1 MDDTLSLSKLEQRI
15 EWLDNERRNDK
26 TVLAGLQNKID
37 NLSTENSALRMRLA
51 DLESEISRLNT
62 LMARVDQFDV
72 EISNLRTDLSRQIE
86 DVKGST
92 VDKFVQIEK
101 NNQRIVD
108 FNLDINDL
116 RKKIAAL
123 ENTSDLIDERKEED
137 IRLGRLIEELKAQVT
152 NISRF
157 DEEYKRSLRVV
168 EENQRQ
174 EAKKTTDLQGEIA
187 AIRKRQDETR
197 GKQDLLS
204 DSMRKL
210 EIRIK
215 ELLDAESERQEEQTA
230 FIEKINIAQVE
241 RDRTFRGWSER
252 FERMETVTRDLE
264 SEVTDLDETHN
275 AVKKSLSTLD
285 EVTQRFDRRVNEITE
300 VQRLNEDR
308 FRQEWTTFK
317 SDDQKRWSNYT
328 LAQDEQ
334 HREMNRD
341 LEGFDKRIVNLEDLV
356 KTTQETL
363 DQVGRD
369 DIKLM
374 QAQLIALRE
383 SIEAYQKIFK
393 D

>member
-26 TVLAGLQNKID
+26 TVLASLQNKID

-241 RDRTFRGWSER
+241 RDRIFRGWSER

-264 SEVTDLDETHN
+264 SEVTDLDETHT

>member
-1 MDDTLSLSKLEQRI
+1 MDDTLNLSKLEQRV
-15 EWLDNERRNDK
+15 EWLDNELRNDK
-26 TVLAGLQNKID
+26 TALAGMQNKID
-37 NLSTENSALRMRLA
+37 NLGNENSSLRMRLA

-62 LMARVDQFDV
+62 LVARVDQFEN
-72 EISNLRTDLSRQIE
+72 EISSVRTDLTRQIE
-86 DVKGST
+86 DVKSST
-92 VDKFVQIEK
+92 IEKSIQTEK
-101 NNQRIVD
+101 NNQRIAD
-108 FNLDINDL
+108 LNLDIAEL
-116 RKKIAAL
+116 RKKVVSYEHFPEL
-123 ENTSDLIDERKEED
+123 VEERKEED
-137 IRLGRLIEELKAQVT
+137 TRLARLIEELKAQVNST
-152 NISRF
+152 ARF
-157 DEEYKRSLRVV
+157 DEDYKRSLRVL
-168 EENQRQ
+168 EENLRQ
-174 EAKKTTDLQGEIA
+174 EAKKLTDLQGEIA

-197 GKQDLLS
+197 GKQDLVG

-215 ELLDAESERQEEQTA
+215 ELLDAESERQEAQTA
-230 FIEKINIAQVE
+230 FIEKVNVAQVE
-241 RDRTFRGWSER
+241 RDRTFRTWSTR
-252 FERMETVTRDLE
+252 FEQMETITRDLE
-264 SEVTDLDETHN
+264 GEVSGLDETHS

-341 LEGFDKRIVNLEDLV
+341 LESFGDRITNLEDLI
-356 KTTQETL
+356 KRLEETI

-369 DIKLM
+369 DVRRM
-374 QAQLIALRE
+374 QAQLIAIRE
-383 SIEAYQKIFK
+383 SIEAYNKICK

>member
-1 MDDTLSLSKLEQRI
+1 MDDIRNLSQLEQRV

-26 TVLAGLQNKID
+26 TALAAFQNKIE
-37 NLSTENSALRMRLA
+37 NLSTENSSLRMRLA

-62 LMARVDQFDV
+62 LMARVAQFEV
-72 EISNLRTDLSRQIE
+72 EISNVRTDLTKQIDE
-86 DVKGST
+86 VKNVTLEKSILT
-92 VDKFVQIEK
+92 EK
-101 NNQRIVD
+101 NNQRIDDV
-108 FNLDINDL
+108 NLDIIEL
-116 RKKIAAL
+116 RKKVASFEHYPEL
-123 ENTSDLIDERKEED
+123 VEERKEED
-137 IRLGRLIEELKAQVT
+137 VRLARLIEELKAQVKE
-152 NISRF
+152 ISRF
-157 DEEYKRSLRVV
+157 DEDYKRSLRVV

-174 EAKKTTDLQGEIA
+174 EAKRLTDLQGEIA
-187 AIRKRQDETR
+187 STRKRQDETR
-197 GKQDLLS
+197 GKQDLVG

-215 ELLDAESERQEEQTA
+215 ELLDAESEREERQTA
-230 FIEKINIAQVE
+230 FIEKINVAQVE

-252 FERMETVTRDLE
+252 FDRMETITQDLE
-264 SEVTDLDETHN
+264 GQVTGLDETHN
-275 AVKKSLSTLD
+275 AVKKALSGLD

-334 HREMNRD
+334 HREMTRD
-341 LEGFDKRIVNLEDLV
+341 LESFGNRIANLEDLI
-356 KTTQETL
+356 KRLQDTI

-369 DIKLM
+369 DVKRM
-374 QAQLIALRE
+374 QAQLMAIRE
-383 SIEAYQKIFK
+383 SIEAYNKIFK

>member
-1 MDDTLSLSKLEQRI
+1 MDGTTNLSQLEQRV

-26 TVLAGLQNKID
+26 TALAGLQNKIE
-37 NLSTENSALRMRLA
+37 NLGTENSSLRVRLT

-72 EISNLRTDLSRQIE
+72 EVSNVRTDLTRQIE
-86 DVKGST
+86 DVKSST
-92 VDKFVQIEK
+92 IEKSIQTEK
-101 NNQRIVD
+101 NNQRIED
-108 FNLDINDL
+108 LNLEYIEL
-116 RKKIAAL
+116 RKKVASY
-123 ENTSDLIDERKEED
+123 ENFPELVEERKEED
-137 IRLGRLIEELKAQVT
+137 TRLARLIEELKAQVNET
-152 NISRF
+152 NRF
-157 DEEYKRSLRVV
+157 DEDYKRALRAM
-168 EENQRQ
+168 EENLRQ
-174 EAKKTTDLQGEIA
+174 EAKRLTDLQGEIA

-197 GKQDLLS
+197 GKHDLLG

-215 ELLDAESERQEEQTA
+215 ELLDAESEREEEQTA
-230 FIEKINIAQVE
+230 FIERINIAQVE
-241 RDRTFRGWSER
+241 RDRTFRAWSER
-252 FERMETVTRDLE
+252 FERMETITRDLE
-264 SEVTDLDETHN
+264 GDIAGLDETHT
-275 AVKKSLSTLD
+275 AVKKSLSALD

-341 LEGFDKRIVNLEDLV
+341 LEGFGNRIANLEDLI
-356 KTTQETL
+356 KRLQDTI

-369 DIKLM
+369 DVKRM
-374 QAQLIALRE
+374 QAQLMAIRE
-383 SIEAYQKIFK
+383 SIESYNKIFK